1 MNILVIGT
9 GAVGSFY
16 GARLAR
22 QGTEVS
28 VVARS
33 DHDHVRQ
40 HGIFIQSSLGD
51 YHFVPKHVVRDA
63 AELPVKPDYV
73 LLCIKVVAHA
83 DRVALLRG
91 AIGPETAIVL
101 VSNGI
106 DIEAEIAQ
114 AFPDNELISG
124 LAFICVTRTA
134 PGHIWHQAY
143 GRLALGN
150 YPRGLSG
157 KTRRLAAKFEQ
168 SGVHCVA
175 TEDIITAR
183 WQKCVWNAPFNPLS
197 VLSGGLST
205 NDILGQQEPL
215 ARAIMEEVCAIARAT
230 GHPLAEDIVE
240 KNVTSTIQMPPYK
253 TSMLLDFEAGRPME
267 TEAILGNA
275 VRAGQRA
282 GVPIPHLETVYALM
296 KLRELQLERQ
306 RGMVSRGTP

>member
-1 MNILVIGT
+1 MNVLVIGT

-16 GARLAR
+16 GAQLAR
-22 QGTEVS
+22 QGAEVS

-33 DHDHVRQ
+33 DYDDVHR
-40 HGIFIQSSLGD
+40 HGIRIQSPLGD

-63 AELPVKPDYV
+63 AELREKPDYV
-73 LLCIKVVAHA
+73 LLCVKVVEHA
-83 DRVALLRG
+83 DRVGLLRG
-91 AIGPETAIVL
+91 ALGPQTAIVL
-101 VSNGI
+101 VCNGI

-143 GRLALGN
+143 GRMALGG
-150 YPRGLSG
+150 YPRGLPE
-157 KTRRLAAKFEQ
+157 KARRLAAAFEQ
-168 SGVHCVA
+168 AGISCVA
-175 TEDIITAR
+175 TEDIATAR

-205 NDILGQQEPL
+205 NDILTTQEPFV
-215 ARAIMEEVCAIARAT
+215 RAIMGEVCEIAAAL
-230 GHPLAEDIVE
+230 GHPLPEDIVE
-240 KNVTSTIQMPPYK
+240 KNIVSTRKMPPYK

-275 VRAGQRA
+275 VRAGQRV
-282 GVPIPHLETVYALM
+282 GVPIPHLESVYALM
-296 KLRELQLERQ
+296 KLRELQRDRLVAE
-306 RGMVSRGTP
+306 